1 MRFTSALQVI
11 LMVLMFAPASVRAI
25 EGGRAA
31 SNGAAFAAST
41 VALYNHGTS
50 ELCSGVIITTT
61 AVLTAAHCATV
72 DDTIS
77 VLFGVPTRGRAG
89 QDMARP
95 VLRSIPY
102 PGWIARRQAPVDRG
116 DLALL
121 LLAVPVPASHRPAV
135 LLDRTAGTGTGLVG
149 PGQGFHGILAGY
161 GSATWSVASGAGH
174 LRHLDLEAVLWT
186 WGKTEFLLETKDGSG
201 CDGDSGGPLYL
212 HIPSGG
218 LAVLAIIS
226 RSLLSYGPRVCSHRL
241 GLTDLTPYR
250 QWIDEVLIMHD
261 SGFAM
266 WLEAPRSPEP
276 PSSILSGADLG

>member
-1 MRFTSALQVI
+1 MRFTSALHVI
-11 LMVLMFAPASVRAI
+11 LMVLAFAPASARAI

-31 SNGAAFAAST
+31 LNGAAFAAST

-61 AVLTAAHCATV
+61 TVLTAAHCATA
-72 DDTIS
+72 DDTVS
-77 VLFGVPTRGRAG
+77 VLFDVPARGRAG

-121 LLAVPVPASHRPAV
+121 LLAAPVPASYRPAV
-135 LLDRTAGTGTGLVG
+135 LLDRTAGTGSGLVG
-149 PGQGFHGILAGY
+149 LGQGFHGILAGY

-241 GLTDLTPYR
+241 GMTDLTPYR
-250 QWIDEVLIMHD
+250 QWIDEVLVMHG
-261 SGFAM
+261 SGFAT
-266 WLEAPRSPEP
+266 WLEPPRSSK
-276 PSSILSGADLG
+276 PSSPILSGADLG